1 MQSIRRSPFKATNI
15 VLLII
20 CLMYLIT
27 YIDRVNIATAAPPM
41 QKDLALTNTQL
52 GIAISAF
59 AYPYAL
65 FQIIGGWLGDRL
77 GPRVTLLI
85 CGTIWSVA
93 TVLIGFVDGAIS
105 LVLAR
110 LLLGI
115 GEGTAFPTATRAL
128 ASWMP
133 ADKRGFAQG
142 ITHSF
147 SRFGNAVSPAIIA
160 ALIGWLTWRGSSSC
174 RRSCARR
181 KRKASGSSPRAIT
194 LQWATTATTVPTA
207 ASGDRC
213 RKRICAGRRS

>member
-1 MQSIRRSPFKATNI
+1 MTRGGEPRPPARDDALRKIPMQLLRRSPFKATNV

-160 ALIGWLTWRGSSSC
+160 ALIG
-174 RRSCARR
+174 
-181 KRKASGSSPRAIT
+181 
-194 LQWATTATTVPTA
+194 
-207 ASGDRC
+207 
-213 RKRICAGRRS
+213 